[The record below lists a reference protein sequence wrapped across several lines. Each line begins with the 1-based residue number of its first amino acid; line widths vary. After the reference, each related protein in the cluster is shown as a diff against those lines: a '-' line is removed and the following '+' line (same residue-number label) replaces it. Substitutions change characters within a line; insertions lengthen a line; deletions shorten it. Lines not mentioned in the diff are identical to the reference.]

1 MAESSF
7 GMEAW
12 MVTFTPREAM
22 LKAVSMDEAIVHLV
36 HSCDST
42 VTVPDHRCSNPD
54 LSGFRCC
61 LIYALLASFKLF
73 TPRSANRL
81 LPRIKPQFCD
91 L

>member
-1 MAESSF
+1 MAEPSF

-12 MVTFTPREAM
+12 MITFTPREAM
-22 LKAVSMDEAIVHLV
+22 LKAVSMDEAIVHL
-36 HSCDST
+36 HST
-42 VTVPDHRCSNPD
+42 VTVPDHHCSNLD

-61 LIYALLASFKLF
+61 LIYTLLASFKLF

-81 LPRIKPQFCD
+81 LPRIEPQFCD